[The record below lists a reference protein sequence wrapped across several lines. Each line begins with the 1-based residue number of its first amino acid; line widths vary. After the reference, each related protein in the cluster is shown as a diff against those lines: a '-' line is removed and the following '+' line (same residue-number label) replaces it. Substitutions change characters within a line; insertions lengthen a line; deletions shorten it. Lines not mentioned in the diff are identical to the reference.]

1 MSLSVSR
8 SIRQQIDATWS
19 PARGINHTE
28 PDPASQWRQ
37 PELSDWSRPLIR
49 IGNERFQSSQAAATM
64 HRLGPVRATD
74 LDGNWKMLL
83 NRHRH
88 WLEVWLRARVRLG
101 AAALRTPADRPCG

>member
-1 MSLSVSR
+1 
-8 SIRQQIDATWS
+8 
-19 PARGINHTE
+19 
-28 PDPASQWRQ
+28 
-37 PELSDWSRPLIR
+37 
-49 IGNERFQSSQAAATM
+49 M

-88 WLEVWLRARVRLG
+88 WLEVWFRAPVRLG